1 MSTDHKDGVKG
12 LGAQPAREK
21 RVQGQEAGVFPEGVV
36 SGGLS
41 EKVGLKQR
49 PDRGEGFS
57 YVVNWEEEHSSRENH
72 IEQRP

>member
-1 MSTDHKDGVKG
+1 MSTEYKDGVKG
-12 LGAQPAREK
+12 LGAQPACEK
-21 RVQGQEAGVFPEGVV
+21 RVKGQEAGVLPGGVV

-57 YVVNWEEEHSSRENH
+57 
-72 IEQRP
+72 